1 MLTQTDGSSAVTPSA
16 SAAERARNRRR
27 TPIRRL
33 RLGLAIFA
41 IAVGLTVVGQASWRS
56 FISRKTETQDPGA
69 ALQLAKPRFSGTLKD
84 GRPFLITA
92 DSAVRDTKDQNLVHL
107 VSPVLIRGYGSPESS
122 QVTAKAGA
130 YREDVHTL
138 LLSDT
143 VRITSEEGYVFDAPQ
158 ALIDTRTGEIS
169 GDSGVA
175 GGGPKGSTRANA
187 YNVTDKGDR
196 VVLKGRVHTRLERQ
210 R

>member
-1 MLTQTDGSSAVTPSA
+1 MLTQTDGSQAVTPSA

-27 TPIRRL
+27 APIRRL
-33 RLGLAIFA
+33 RLGLAVFA
-41 IAVGLTVVGQASWRS
+41 IALSAAVVGQASWRG
-56 FISRKTETQDPGA
+56 FISQKTDTQDAGG

-84 GRPFLITA
+84 GRAFLITA
-92 DSAVRDTKDQNLVHL
+92 DSAVRDSKDENLVHL
-107 VSPVLIRGYGSPESS
+107 VSPVLIRGYGSPQSS
-122 QVTAKAGA
+122 QASAKAGV
-130 YREDVHTL
+130 YREDAHSL

-143 VRITSEEGYVFDAPQ
+143 VRVTSEEGYVFDAPQ

-169 GDSGVA
+169 GESGIA

-196 VVLKGRVHTRLERQ
+196 VVLKGRVHTRLEHQ